1 MCEISDGIVL
11 AFLIIASLFDW
22 RTKMLP
28 NYLLVC
34 MSVLVVFLRVVAVS
48 DGWLLTLGGVGIGLI
63 FWFIS
68 RGTKEAIGYGDSW
81 MIVLLGV
88 YLGGVRLSELLMV
101 AFFTAGLFALGILI
115 RRKCRKG
122 VSIPLVPFL
131 AIGFVGVML
140 S

>member
-101 AFFTAGLFALGILI
+101 AFFTAGLFTLGILI
-115 RRKCRKG
+115 RRKCREG

>member
-1 MCEISDGIVL
+1 MCEISDGVVL

-48 DGWLLTLGGVGIGLI
+48 DGWLLMLGGVGIGLI

-68 RGTKEAIGYGDSW
+68 RATKEAIGYGDSW
-81 MIVLLGV
+81 LILLLGV

-101 AFFTAGLFALGILI
+101 AFFVAGLFALGILS

-131 AIGFVGVML
+131 TIGFAGVML